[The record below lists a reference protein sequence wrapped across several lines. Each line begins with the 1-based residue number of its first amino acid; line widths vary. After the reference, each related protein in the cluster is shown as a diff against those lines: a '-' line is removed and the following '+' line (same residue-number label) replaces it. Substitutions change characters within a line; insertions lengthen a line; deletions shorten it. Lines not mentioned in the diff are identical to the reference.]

1 MPIHHTG
8 VEEGAAMRARRGRPR
23 PPAAAATRHSLKI
36 RGRHG
41 CAARV
46 VEVEGEAEFV
56 EQYKA
61 IQET

>member
-1 MPIHHTG
+1 
-8 VEEGAAMRARRGRPR
+8 MRARRGRPR